1 MPIIAP
7 TLTYDAIAW
16 LAQNYDKLPAIAG
29 KATDI
34 LHGVLQQG
42 GHAARTIQRLGSN
55 LVWNSPNGQR
65 VIGVLDEVRTSLAG
79 IETQQALTQA
89 SIQSLRGVAMV
100 TLGLSGVTVGLLAAQ
115 FAYLGK
121 RLSAIQHE
129 LKKIQIKIDATQ
141 ESQLKAALG
150 YIQQAESATGE
161 RRAFYFGEAVSRA
174 RNVCFFFSSQATDPV
189 NHNNDPKIIQF
200 YARKYFLALSV
211 EVSGLL
217 GRDEVPDMVN
227 RIDFEDS
234 TLRRIASLVYDS
246 TLKDRLDELLSP
258 ELASVAPLHL
268 TDHLYTQAADLSC
281 LTIEGGFDI
290 RTLIDQE
297 RKAIFSHGTMR
308 DLPFSDFRDFKQAA
322 SEKLNIAA
330 GTFEEV
336 QRLMSWRALGTTLAA
351 SSTTA
356 TELQEEVRKTKERLS
371 TSDGDVMIYGI
382 A

>member
-7 TLTYDAIAW
+7 TVTYDAIAW
-16 LAQNYDKLPAIAG
+16 LASNYDKLPAIAG
-29 KATDI
+29 KAADI

-42 GHAARTIQRLGSN
+42 GRAGRTIQRFGSN

-65 VIGVLDEVRTSLAG
+65 VIGVLDEVKTSLAG
-79 IETQQALTQA
+79 IETQQAITQA
-89 SIQSLRGVAMV
+89 SIQSLRGISMV

-121 RLSAIQHE
+121 RLSDIQHE

-150 YIQQAESATGE
+150 YIQQAEAATGE
-161 RRAFYFGEAVSRA
+161 RRTFYFGEAVSRA

-189 NHNNDPKIIQF
+189 NHDNDPKIIQF

-227 RIDFEDS
+227 RIQFEDS
-234 TLRRIASLVYDS
+234 TLRRVASLVYDS
-246 TLKDRLDELLSP
+246 TLKDHLDELLSP
-258 ELASVAPLHL
+258 ELAADAPLRL
-268 TDHLYTQAADLSC
+268 TEHLYTQAADLGC
-281 LTIEGGFDI
+281 LTVEGDFDI
-290 RTLIDQE
+290 RTLIERE
-297 RKAIFSHGTMR
+297 RKAIFSHGGMR
-308 DLPFSDFRDFKQAA
+308 DLPFSDFREFRQTAA
-322 SEKLNIAA
+322 EKLRIAA

-336 QRLMSWRALGTTLAA
+336 QRLMSWCALGNSLVE

-371 TSDGDVMIYGI
+371 TSDGEVMVYGI